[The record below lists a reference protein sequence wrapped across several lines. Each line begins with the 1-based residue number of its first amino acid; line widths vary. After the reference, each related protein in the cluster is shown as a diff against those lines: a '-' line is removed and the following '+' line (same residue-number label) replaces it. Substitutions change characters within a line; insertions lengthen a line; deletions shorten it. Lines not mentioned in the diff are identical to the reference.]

1 MDTIKMMK
9 KQVERLD
16 ELADRLEGNG
26 SPGSSPERAGEKGG
40 SLRTTSKNK
49 LSKLCPNLVANRACP
64 QAKIPKCPFVH
75 SEEELQRLNREAIKE
90 AERTGNERKH
100 YQMCEKVLRNEK
112 CTLVLERVCPYEH
125 NPILFDLIPPENKI
139 KNLNGVI
146 ASQSYKLKHMKP
158 LEPWRPAKS
167 GDIEHTDLMDM

>member
-1 MDTIKMMK
+1 MNTIKKMK

-26 SPGSSPERAGEKGG
+26 SPGSSPERVGTGKDDK

-49 LSKLCPNLVANRACP
+49 RSKLCPHLLANHSCP
-64 QAKIPKCPFVH
+64 QAKIPKCPHVH
-75 SEEELQRLNREAIKE
+75 SEEELARLNKE
-90 AERTGNERKH
+90 ALRESERTGNERKH
-100 YQMCEKVLRNEK
+100 YQMCERVLRNEK
-112 CTLVLERVCPYEH
+112 CPLVMERMCPHEH

-146 ASQSYKLKHMKP
+146 
-158 LEPWRPAKS
+158 
-167 GDIEHTDLMDM
+167 